1 MSPWL
6 RHSTSPR
13 SEMKI
18 SGSVAEVLPAE
29 KDLADSFDFSDESD
43 EEQEEEQGKD
53 EAIQQVQEWDV
64 AILEKQLL
72 EDERREDQAVLT
84 PTLSCAE
91 YNTKLIKQGWQLKKM
106 KIKKQTEL
114 RKQWQSKFPS
124 NWLKQ
129 RQKSG

>member
-1 MSPWL
+1 
-6 RHSTSPR
+6 
-13 SEMKI
+13 MKI

-72 EDERREDQAVLT
+72 ENERREDQAVRT

-91 YNTKLIKQGWQLKKM
+91 YNTKLIKQGWQLKKL

-114 RKQWQSKFPS
+114 RKEWQRKFPS